1 MAEPSVADDERHPA
15 LTPVSGFLAAWSGR
29 DPAAFAAVC
38 DPGLHYE
45 DPLTAAPLRG
55 PAELGEHAGRLW
67 EAFPDVVVEAVGEST
82 AAAHAV
88 AVPCRV
94 EGTHGAPLAGL
105 PATGR
110 RVAIQGVFW
119 AEPAGDGRLLR
130 VRAFFDLYEAG
141 VQLGILPSRG
151 GLGARALLV
160 LRGFGL
166 RVRERS

>member
-1 MAEPSVADDERHPA
+1 MADPERHPA
-15 LTPVSGFLAAWSGR
+15 RTPVSGFLAAWSGR
-29 DPAAFAAVC
+29 DPSAFAAVC

-45 DPLTAAPLRG
+45 DPLTVAPLRG
-55 PAELGEHAGRLW
+55 PAELGEHAARLW
-67 EAFPDVVVEAVGEST
+67 EAFPDVTVEAVGEPT
-82 AAAHAV
+82 AGPRAV

-94 EGTHGAPLAGL
+94 EGTHGAALAGL

-110 RVAIQGVFW
+110 HVAVHGVFW

-130 VRAFFDLYEAG
+130 VRAFFDLYDAG

-151 GLGARALLV
+151 GLGERALLV